1 MTTTTT
7 HTSTQNLELNTSIPV
22 EKDLASTLVENGLSP
37 ISNSKSFRLNCKRV
51 FITFPKCDVAKELAL
66 DRIKKSTK
74 TKHCKAIVAQEK
86 HKDGDLHLHVY
97 LESPKN
103 FNVRAP
109 SYFDFIG
116 GKRGN
121 YQKVKFREACVA
133 YVAKEANFV
142 SHEIDV
148 PKIIEDHQRKKKE
161 KKRKSET
168 QVGPSRTIYNM
179 LKTGKTYEDILEED
193 TLGSYLVLHSSN
205 VKKLAFDFTRRAMLQ
220 ERVAKKPSYCHFIIN
235 NYEYDLI
242 CELPFKTPQFWI
254 HGVANVGK
262 TTIISKLLEIGLEG
276 YHIPTNNDHAKWD
289 DALYDFAY
297 IDEFKG
303 QLTIQFLNEFLQGS
317 RMDLPGKYV
326 VGGRQK
332 KKNLPCFILSNYTP
346 DQVYH
351 KKSPIDLAP
360 LLSRLRVIE
369 LKSFN
374 DYEIVTSPSRDT
386 NGSPIY
392 LNDLYAD
399 EQL

>member
-22 EKDLASTLVENGLSP
+22 DKDPGLISANGLQDLQ
-37 ISNSKSFRLNCKRV
+37 NKKAFRLNCKRV
-51 FITFPKCDVAKELAL
+51 FITFPKCEVDKELAM

-74 TKHCKAIVAQEK
+74 TKNCKFIVAQESHNDGSK
-86 HKDGDLHLHVY
+86 HLHLY
-97 LESPKN
+97 IESPKC
-103 FNVRAP
+103 FNVRTPA
-109 SYFDFIG
+109 YFDFIG

-121 YQKVKFREACVA
+121 YQKVQNKDAVVTYITKENN
-133 YVAKEANFV
+133 YVA
-142 SHEIDV
+142 HEIDV
-148 PKIIEDHQRKKKE
+148 SPIVEKYQASK
-161 KKRKSET
+161 KKRKSEV
-168 QVGPSRTIYNM
+168 QLGPSKSIYAA
-179 LKTGKTYEDILEED
+179 LKAGKTYEDLLEDE
-193 TLGSYLVLHSSN
+193 TLGGYMVLHSSN
-205 VKKLAFDFTRRAMLQ
+205 VKKLAYDFQRKRMLQ
-220 ERVAKKPSYCHFIIN
+220 ERVARKPSYCHFIIN

-254 HGVANVGK
+254 YGVANVGK
-262 TTIISKLLEIGLEG
+262 TTIISKLFEIGLEG

-326 VGGRQK
+326 VGGSRK

-346 DQVYH
+346 EQVYH
-351 KKSPIDLAP
+351 KKNASDLAP

-374 DYEIVTSPSRDT
+374 DYEVLTSPSRDT

-392 LNDLYAD
+392 LNDLYTD
-399 EQL
+399 ETVD